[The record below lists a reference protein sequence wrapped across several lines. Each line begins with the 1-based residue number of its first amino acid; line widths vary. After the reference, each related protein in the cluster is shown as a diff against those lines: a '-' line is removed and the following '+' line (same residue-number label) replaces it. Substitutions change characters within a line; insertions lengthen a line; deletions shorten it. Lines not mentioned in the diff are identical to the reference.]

1 MASTATTKAIEYDK
15 HKTLRGDFRKHSLLA
30 QQFSGNNGIL
40 DKICFYTVSVHVY
53 LCSFDFEGFDRK
65 THIRI
70 LLSIMC
76 CSIKYPYP
84 SHGRFFGLNPPT
96 PLEFP
101 LKPHTFLLK
110 FWLLRPPT
118 PSEFPLTFHG
128 VGMDIFWNCKLYDQV
143 KLWLHL
149 FILVKLSRESPYF
162 VFQRTYFLEA
172 YFPINIQWNAALKH
186 K

>member
-1 MASTATTKAIEYDK
+1 MWQILTQKKYRACKFSTQKNTSDPPSCILRVPPLGVKCSYHFARFCRILVWPVKMTLLTSVIKKNDNQSHQQFLGDNFVLGWLSWVFASTK
-15 HKTLRGDFRKHSLLA
+15 L
-30 QQFSGNNGIL
+30 
-40 DKICFYTVSVHVY
+40 
-53 LCSFDFEGFDRK
+53 
-65 THIRI
+65 
-70 LLSIMC
+70 C

-128 VGMDIFWNCKLYDQV
+128 VGMDIFWNCTLQ
-143 KLWLHL
+143 
-149 FILVKLSRESPYF
+149 LVVVSCLS
-162 VFQRTYFLEA
+162 
-172 YFPINIQWNAALKH
+172 
-186 K
+186 